1 MIKKNQFVLIF
12 LTIVTIL
19 AVWYIK
25 TPLDAETSGDIND
38 NDDMVMEEISVFSEH
53 RDTIRKERTI
63 QTSQYD
69 EIIASAEASLE
80 EKEMALQ
87 AKKELSA
94 LTEKEVLL
102 ELEVINLGYLDA
114 FVHATTLGVEVTV
127 ISTDVS
133 ASKANE
139 IILMTLNTFDSS
151 YDSVVVNFTTTDQV
165 QRD

>member
-63 QTSQYD
+63 QTAQYD

-114 FVHATTLGVEVTV
+114 FVHATSLGVEVTV

>member
-38 NDDMVMEEISVFSEH
+38 NEDMVMKEISVFSEH

-63 QTSQYD
+63 QTAQYD

>member
-25 TPLDAETSGDIND
+25 TPLDAETNGEISD
-38 NDDMVMEEISVFSEH
+38 NVISEEISVFSEY
-53 RDTIRKERTI
+53 RETIRNERTI
-63 QTSQYD
+63 QTIQYD
-69 EIIASAEASLE
+69 DIIASAESTLE

-102 ELEVINLGYLDA
+102 ELEVINLGYQDA
-114 FVHATTLGVEVTV
+114 FVHATSMGVEVTV
-127 ISTDVS
+127 LSDEVS

-139 IILMTLNTFDSS
+139 IILMTLNTFGSS
-151 YDSVVVNFTTTDQV
+151 YDSVVVNFTTAEEIQKD
-165 QRD
+165 

>member
-25 TPLDAETSGDIND
+25 TPLDAETNGDVLNENTEI
-38 NDDMVMEEISVFSEH
+38 EETVSVFKEH
-53 RDTIRKERTI
+53 RENVQNERSL
-63 QTSQYD
+63 QTAIYD
-69 EIIASAEASLE
+69 EVLASSDATIE
-80 EKEMALQ
+80 EKEVALT

-102 ELEVINLGYLDA
+102 ELEVINLGYIDA
-114 FVHATTLGVEVTV
+114 FVHATIYGVEVTV
-127 ISTDVS
+127 ISDNVS
-133 ASKANE
+133 SSKANE

-151 YDSVVVNFTTTDQV
+151 YDSVVVNFKTLDNIEKN
-165 QRD
+165 

>member
-25 TPLDAETSGDIND
+25 TPLDAETSGDVNN

-53 RDTIRKERTI
+53 RNIIRNERTI
-63 QTSQYD
+63 QTAQYD
-69 EIIASAEASLE
+69 EIIASAETSLE
-80 EKEMALQ
+80 EKEKALQ

-114 FVHATTLGVEVTV
+114 FVHATTMGVEVTV
-127 ISTDVS
+127 ISSDVS
-133 ASKANE
+133 TSKANE

-151 YDSVVVNFTTTDQV
+151 YDSVVVNFTTAEEIQKD
-165 QRD
+165 

>member
-63 QTSQYD
+63 QTAQYD

>member
-38 NDDMVMEEISVFSEH
+38 NEDMVMEEISVFSEH

-63 QTSQYD
+63 QTAQYD

>member
-38 NDDMVMEEISVFSEH
+38 NDDMVIEEISVFSEH

-63 QTSQYD
+63 QTAQYD

>member
-25 TPLDAETSGDIND
+25 TPLDAQTNGNVGGEEDPII
-38 NDDMVMEEISVFSEH
+38 EEISVFSEF
-53 RDTIRKERTI
+53 RDNIRQERTL
-63 QTSQYD
+63 QTAQYD
-69 EIIASAEASLE
+69 EIIASAEATIT
-80 EKEMALQ
+80 EKEIAIQ

-102 ELEVINLGYLDA
+102 ELEVINLGYQDA
-114 FVHATTLGVEVTV
+114 FVHATALGVEVTV
-127 ISTDVS
+127 ISNDVS
-133 ASKANE
+133 ATKANE

-151 YDSVVVNFTTTDQV
+151 YDSVVVNFTTVEEV
-165 QRD
+165 QKG

>member
-25 TPLDAETSGDIND
+25 TPLDAETNGEISD
-38 NDDMVMEEISVFSEH
+38 NVISEEISVFSEY
-53 RDTIRKERTI
+53 RETIRNERTI
-63 QTSQYD
+63 QTIQYD
-69 EIIASAEASLE
+69 DIIASAESTLE

-102 ELEVINLGYLDA
+102 EKLKIVGENLKVIYQDPVKIIIKGKISNIIK
-114 FVHATTLGVEVTV
+114 VEKHG
-127 ISTDVS
+127 I
-133 ASKANE
+133 
-139 IILMTLNTFDSS
+139 
-151 YDSVVVNFTTTDQV
+151 
-165 QRD
+165 